1 VTARPRVAVIIVNYR
16 AGPLLARAVDA
27 VARQRQRPARLVV
40 VDNGSDDGSLH
51 GVAARF
57 PGLEILDPGAN
68 IGFAAANNLAVRAV
82 DDVDWVALLNPDAF
96 PEPDWLSRCLD
107 LAAAHPHHASI
118 GCRLLRAD
126 TPDILDGTGDS
137 YHVSGRPWRRDE
149 GRALADGHLMDGEI
163 FSACAAAALYR
174 RDVFLTLG
182 GFDERFFCY
191 LEDVDL
197 GFRLRLAGHGCGYC
211 AGAVV
216 HHAGSAVTGRRSAF
230 SVYHGHRNLVWTF
243 VKNMPGPLLWRY
255 LPQHLLLNLASI
267 GVFLLRG
274 QGRTILHAKFH
285 ALRGLPGILRS
296 RGAVQRQ
303 RRVDHHALL
312 TLLERGWR
320 GAYRGPGGP
329 A

>member
-1 VTARPRVAVIIVNYR
+1 MTARPRVAVIIVNYR

-126 TPDILDGTGDS
+126 DPGRLDGTGDC
-137 YHVSGRPWRRDE
+137 YHPSGRPWRRDE
-149 GRALADGHLMDGEI
+149 GLAVADGHLADGEV

-174 RDVFLTLG
+174 REVFLALG

-197 GFRLRLAGHGCGYC
+197 GFRLRLAGYSCGYC

-216 HHAGSAVTGRRSAF
+216 HHAGSAITGRGSAF

-243 VKNMPGPLLWRY
+243 VKNMPGPLFWVY
-255 LPQHLLLNLASI
+255 LPWHLLLNLASI
-267 GVFLLRG
+267 GYLALRG
-274 QGRTILHAKFH
+274 HGATILRAKWH
-285 ALRGLPGILRS
+285 ALRGLPGIWHS
-296 RGAVQRQ
+296 RRALQRQ
-303 RRVDHHALL
+303 RRVNWRDLQRH
-312 TLLERGWR
+312 LERGW
-320 GAYRGPGGP
+320 PGGS